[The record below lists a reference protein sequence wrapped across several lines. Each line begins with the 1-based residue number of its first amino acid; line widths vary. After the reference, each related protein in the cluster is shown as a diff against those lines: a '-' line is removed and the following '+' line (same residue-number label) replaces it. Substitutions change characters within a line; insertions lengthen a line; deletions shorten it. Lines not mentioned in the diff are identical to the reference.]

1 MATHPFVALYLWN
14 CHAEPS
20 LCFWASLDADATN
33 GKGHLCVCHLTSN
46 ECNEVCRVAG
56 LV

>member
-1 MATHPFVALYLWN
+1 MTTHSFVALYFWKCL
-14 CHAEPS
+14 
-20 LCFWASLDADATN
+20 WASLDADATN
-33 GKGHLCVCHLTSN
+33 GKEHLCVCHVTSN